1 MCFLLAHAGAPQL
14 LVVFPMNSVI
24 NVSWSE
30 IQCLN
35 GSETV
40 THYLVQYQ
48 SLCGGVVQ
56 NVTTNGTVQT
66 VSGLTQNC
74 VYTFQVA
81 AVGAGE
87 KMGPFSNPVNV
98 SLPGECRD
106 TLLLNTVL
114 TIILISVAQY
124 LGGNM

>member
-1 MCFLLAHAGAPQL
+1 M
-14 LVVFPMNSVI
+14 LVVSPMNSTVV

-30 IQCLN
+30 VQCFN
-35 GSETV
+35 GSESV

-56 NVTTNGTVQT
+56 NVTTSGTVQT
-66 VSGLTQNC
+66 VSGLRPNC

-81 AVGAGE
+81 AVGAGK
-87 KMGPFSNPVNV
+87 KMGPFSSPVNA

-106 TLLLNTVL
+106 TLLLNAVTGVL
-114 TIILISVAQY
+114 TIILITAAQY